1 VETAVRVRKKRVDAT
16 YVESSIPSR
25 HHPDFEV
32 DAGVRIVPPNDLVD
46 LDNAPSG
53 FTVIGAGKTAMP

>member
-32 DAGVRIVPPNDLVD
+32 DAGVRIVPR
-46 LDNAPSG
+46 
-53 FTVIGAGKTAMP
+53 TI